1 MESYKRQ
8 KIIKIVREIGYSGN
22 KYQING
28 IVLTKAIFFIK
39 KGRELFKLIANGDY
53 TITTEG
59 TNTFIVINNAIL
71 DGVLSLQ
78 IGYELNTLS
87 GKYEVNSD
95 PDINILKD
103 KYNTLVD
110 DFKNLWDY
118 VQKQTLVSDT
128 LSMELILP
136 KLENGETWVYKDN
149 EMKAIFLYDA
159 IEELK
164 KSVEQVRQDTLNEL
178 QAKINEFN
186 THINNFM
193 SEFRT
198 EITNAVNTGKAEL
211 NNIISKFNSDWA
223 ILVANS
229 RTEITNLTNSSKTDI
244 NTLVNNQKTTIT
256 ELTNTSKNEINTLV
270 TNQKNSI
277 TTLVDS
283 SKIEINNVSNT
294 QITSITNLASSS
306 RAEMVAL
313 ANNEKTE
320 ITDLT
325 EVKKDEIRDFAST
338 ILGFDPINY
347 LQIGTSKYTTAKQIE
362 DDIKNIKVTPT
373 MSTLF
378 EGSRPVMDGD
388 SGDVTFSNI
397 LLGVTYGT
405 LIIRFD
411 SKHVFE
417 MKVELLN
424 DGIEFYIPSERVY
437 NPFWAFFTVTK
448 VGNDL
453 KISSPSFTPNV
464 SAIVSANINKIVLI
478 K

>member
-8 KIIKIVREIGYSGN
+8 KIIKIVREIQYSGN

-28 IVLTKAIFFIK
+28 IDLTKAIFFIK
-39 KGRELFKLIANGDY
+39 KGRELFKLVANGDFA
-53 TITTEG
+53 ITHEG
-59 TNTFIVINNAIL
+59 TNTYLNINSAIL
-71 DGVLSLQ
+71 ISVISVQ

-87 GKYEVNSD
+87 GKYEVSSD

-103 KYNTLVD
+103 KYNALVD

-149 EMKAIFLYDA
+149 EMKAIILYDA

-178 QAKINEFN
+178 QAKINGFN
-186 THINNFM
+186 THINNLM
-193 SEFRT
+193 SDFRT

-256 ELTNTSKNEINTLV
+256 ELTNTSKDEINTLV

-306 RAEMVAL
+306 KAEMVAL

-320 ITDLT
+320 ISDLA
-325 EVKKDEIRDFAST
+325 EDKKDEIRALATT
-338 ILGFDPINY
+338 IIGFDPLNY

-373 MSTLF
+373 TTTLF
-378 EGSRPVMDGD
+378 EGLKPIMGE
-388 SGDVTFSNI
+388 GFANGIFTN
-397 LLGVTYGT
+397 LLNGVTYGI
-405 LIIRFD
+405 LRIRFNTNFI
-411 SKHVFE
+411 FE
-417 MKVELLN
+417 INIEELSMGVELYMPLERTN
-424 DGIEFYIPSERVY
+424 RPS
-437 NPFWAFFTVTK
+437 FLFFTASRL
-448 VGNDL
+448 GNDL
-453 KISSPSFTPNV
+453 KISTDVYTGITES
-464 SAIVSANINKIVLI
+464 KITKITLT

>member
-39 KGRELFKLIANGDY
+39 KGKELFKLIANGDY

-87 GKYEVNSD
+87 GKYEVHSD

-149 EMKAIFLYDA
+149 EMKATFLYDA

-164 KSVEQVRQDTLNEL
+164 KSVEDIKTDFMNQLNTL
-178 QAKINEFN
+178 
-186 THINNFM
+186 INNFNTNIN
-193 SEFRT
+193 SL
-198 EITNAVNTGKAEL
+198 ITNFRIEIENKISTGKAEINTL
-211 NNIISKFNSDWA
+211 VNN
-223 ILVANS
+223 
-229 RTEITNLTNSSKTDI
+229 SKTDI
-244 NTLVNNQKTTIT
+244 NTLVTNQKTSIT
-256 ELTNTSKNEINTLV
+256 ELTNNSKVDINT
-270 TNQKNSI
+270 TANNQKTSI
-277 TTLVDS
+277 TTLVDN
-283 SKIEINNVSNT
+283 SKI
-294 QITSITNLASSS
+294 QIANLSITEKASITNHSTT
-306 RAEMVAL
+306 
-313 ANNEKTE
+313 EKTE

-338 ILGFDPINY
+338 ILGFEPINY

-378 EGSRPVMDGD
+378 EGSRSIMDRN
-388 SGDVTFSNI
+388 SVSVNATFSNI

-424 DGIEFYIPSERVY
+424 DGIEFYIPSERVD
-437 NPFWAFFTVTK
+437 NPFWVFFTVTK

-453 KISSPSFTPNV
+453 KISSPSFTG
-464 SAIVSANINKIVLI
+464 IVSANINKIVLI

>member
-149 EMKAIFLYDA
+149 EMKAIILYDA

-164 KSVEQVRQDTLNEL
+164 KSVEDIKTDFMNQLNTL
-178 QAKINEFN
+178 
-186 THINNFM
+186 INNFNTNIN
-193 SEFRT
+193 SL
-198 EITNAVNTGKAEL
+198 ITNFRIEIENKISIGKAEINTL
-211 NNIISKFNSDWA
+211 VNN
-223 ILVANS
+223 
-229 RTEITNLTNSSKTDI
+229 SKTDI
-244 NTLVNNQKTTIT
+244 NTLVTNQKTSIT
-256 ELTNTSKNEINTLV
+256 ELTNNSKVDINT
-270 TNQKNSI
+270 TANNQKTSI
-277 TTLVDS
+277 TTLVDN
-283 SKIEINNVSNT
+283 SKI
-294 QITSITNLASSS
+294 QIANLSITEKASITNHSTT
-306 RAEMVAL
+306 
-313 ANNEKTE
+313 EKTE

-378 EGSRPVMDGD
+378 EGSRSIMDGD
-388 SGDVTFSNI
+388 FVNVTFSNI

-424 DGIEFYIPSERVY
+424 DGIEFYIPSARVY

-453 KISSPSFTPNV
+453 KISSPSFTTT
-464 SAIVSANINKIVLI
+464 VSANINKIVLI

>member
-87 GKYEVNSD
+87 GKYEVHSD

-149 EMKAIFLYDA
+149 EMKATFLYDA

-164 KSVEQVRQDTLNEL
+164 KSVEDVKTDFMNQLNTL
-178 QAKINEFN
+178 
-186 THINNFM
+186 INNFNTNIN
-193 SEFRT
+193 SL
-198 EITNAVNTGKAEL
+198 ITNFRIEIGNKISTGKAEINTL
-211 NNIISKFNSDWA
+211 VNN
-223 ILVANS
+223 
-229 RTEITNLTNSSKTDI
+229 SKTDI
-244 NTLVNNQKTTIT
+244 NTLVTNQKTSIT
-256 ELTNTSKNEINTLV
+256 ELTNNSKVDINT
-270 TNQKNSI
+270 TANNQKTSI
-277 TTLVDS
+277 TTLVDN
-283 SKIEINNVSNT
+283 SKI
-294 QITSITNLASSS
+294 QIANLSITEKASITNHSTT
-306 RAEMVAL
+306 
-313 ANNEKTE
+313 EKTE

-338 ILGFDPINY
+338 ILGFDP
-347 LQIGTSKYTTAKQIE
+347 
-362 DDIKNIKVTPT
+362 T

-378 EGSRPVMDGD
+378 EGSRSIMDGD
-388 SGDVTFSNI
+388 FVNVTFSNI

-424 DGIEFYIPSERVY
+424 DGIEFYIPSARVY

-453 KISSPSFTPNV
+453 KISSPSFTTT
-464 SAIVSANINKIVLI
+464 VSANINKIVLI

>member
-149 EMKAIFLYDA
+149 EMKATFLYDA

-164 KSVEQVRQDTLNEL
+164 KSVEDVKTDFMNQLNTL
-178 QAKINEFN
+178 
-186 THINNFM
+186 INNFNTNIN
-193 SEFRT
+193 SL
-198 EITNAVNTGKAEL
+198 ITNFRIEIGNKISTGKAEINTL
-211 NNIISKFNSDWA
+211 VNN
-223 ILVANS
+223 
-229 RTEITNLTNSSKTDI
+229 SKTDI
-244 NTLVNNQKTTIT
+244 NTLVTNQKTSIT
-256 ELTNTSKNEINTLV
+256 ELTNNSKVDINT
-270 TNQKNSI
+270 TANNQKTSI
-277 TTLVDS
+277 TTLVDN
-283 SKIEINNVSNT
+283 SKI
-294 QITSITNLASSS
+294 QIANLSITEKASITNHSTT
-306 RAEMVAL
+306 
-313 ANNEKTE
+313 EKTE

-338 ILGFDPINY
+338 ILGFDP
-347 LQIGTSKYTTAKQIE
+347 
-362 DDIKNIKVTPT
+362 T

-378 EGSRPVMDGD
+378 EGSRSIMDGD
-388 SGDVTFSNI
+388 FVNVTFSNI

-424 DGIEFYIPSERVY
+424 DGIEFYIPSARVY

-453 KISSPSFTPNV
+453 KISSPSFTTT
-464 SAIVSANINKIVLI
+464 VSANINKIVLI

>member
-22 KYQING
+22 MYQING
-28 IVLTKAIFFIK
+28 IDLTKAIFFLK
-39 KGRELFKLIANGDY
+39 KDRELFKLVANGDY
-53 TITTEG
+53 TITYQD
-59 TNTFIVINNAIL
+59 TNTFLVLNGAVL
-71 DGVLSLQ
+71 DGIISVQ
-78 IGYELNTLS
+78 IAYELNTIS
-87 GKYEVNSD
+87 GKYEVSSD

-110 DFKNLWDY
+110 DFKNLWSY
-118 VQKQTLVSDT
+118 VQHQTLVSDT

-136 KLENGETWVYKDN
+136 KLKNGETWVYKDN
-149 EMKAIFLYDA
+149 EMKAIILYDA

-164 KSVEQVRQDTLNEL
+164 KSVEQIRQDTLNEL

-186 THINNFM
+186 THINNLI
-193 SEFRT
+193 SDFRT
-198 EITNAVNTGKAEL
+198 EIANAVNAGKGEL
-211 NNIISKFNSDWA
+211 NSIISRFNSDWA

-229 RTEITNLTNSSKTDI
+229 RTEITNLTNSSKTEI

-283 SKIEINNVSNT
+283 SKTEINNVSNT

-306 RAEMVAL
+306 KAEMVAL

-320 ITDLT
+320 ISDLA
-325 EVKKDEIRDFAST
+325 EDKKDEIRALATT
-338 ILGFDPINY
+338 IIGFEPLNY
-347 LQIGTSKYTTAKQIE
+347 LQIGTSKYITAKQIE

-373 MSTLF
+373 TTTLF
-378 EGSRPVMDGD
+378 EGLKPIMDV
-388 SGDVTFSNI
+388 DVNAIFTN
-397 LLGVTYGT
+397 LLNGVTYGI
-405 LIIRFD
+405 LRIRFNT
-411 SKHVFE
+411 KFIFE
-417 MKVELLN
+417 INIEELSMGVELYMPLERTN
-424 DGIEFYIPSERVY
+424 HPS
-437 NPFWAFFTVTK
+437 FLFFTASRL
-448 VGNDL
+448 GNDL
-453 KISSPSFTPNV
+453 KISTDVYTGITES
-464 SAIVSANINKIVLI
+464 KITKITLT

>member
-87 GKYEVNSD
+87 GKYEVHSD

-149 EMKAIFLYDA
+149 EMKATFLYDA

-164 KSVEQVRQDTLNEL
+164 KSVEDVKTDFMNQLNTL
-178 QAKINEFN
+178 
-186 THINNFM
+186 INNFNTNIN
-193 SEFRT
+193 SL
-198 EITNAVNTGKAEL
+198 ITNFRIEIGNKISTGKAE
-211 NNIISKFNSDWA
+211 
-223 ILVANS
+223 
-229 RTEITNLTNSSKTDI
+229 I
-244 NTLVNNQKTTIT
+244 NTLVNNSKTDID
-256 ELTNTSKNEINTLV
+256 TLV
-270 TNQKNSI
+270 TNQKTSITELTNNSKVDINTTANNQKTSI
-277 TTLVDS
+277 TTLVDN
-283 SKIEINNVSNT
+283 SKI
-294 QITSITNLASSS
+294 QIANLSITEKASITNHSTT
-306 RAEMVAL
+306 
-313 ANNEKTE
+313 EKTE

-347 LQIGTSKYTTAKQIE
+347 L
-362 DDIKNIKVTPT
+362 PT

-378 EGSRPVMDGD
+378 EGSRSIMDGEFV
-388 SGDVTFSNI
+388 DVTFSNI

-411 SKHVFE
+411 SEHVFE

-424 DGIEFYIPSERVY
+424 DGIEFYIPSARGP

-453 KISSPSFTPNV
+453 KISSPSYTTNV
-464 SAIVSANINKIVLI
+464 IANINKIVLI

>member
-1 MESYKRQ
+1 MR
-8 KIIKIVREIGYSGN
+8 IFGYSN
-22 KYQING
+22 
-28 IVLTKAIFFIK
+28 VFSTDK

-87 GKYEVNSD
+87 GKYEVHSD

-149 EMKAIFLYDA
+149 EMKATFLYDA

-164 KSVEQVRQDTLNEL
+164 KSVEDVKTDFMNQLNTL
-178 QAKINEFN
+178 
-186 THINNFM
+186 INNFNT
-193 SEFRT
+193 SVNSLITNFRT
-198 EITNAVNTGKAEL
+198 EIENKISTGKAEINTL
-211 NNIISKFNSDWA
+211 VNN
-223 ILVANS
+223 
-229 RTEITNLTNSSKTDI
+229 SKTDI
-244 NTLVNNQKTTIT
+244 NTLVTNQKTSIT
-256 ELTNTSKNEINTLV
+256 ELTNNSKVDINT
-270 TNQKNSI
+270 TANNQKTSI
-277 TTLVDS
+277 TTLVDN
-283 SKIEINNVSNT
+283 SKI
-294 QITSITNLASSS
+294 QIANLSITEKSSITNHSTT
-306 RAEMVAL
+306 
-313 ANNEKTE
+313 EKTE

-338 ILGFDPINY
+338 ILGVDPINY

-378 EGSRPVMDGD
+378 EGSRSIMDAD
-388 SGDVTFSNI
+388 LVNVTFSNI

-424 DGIEFYIPSERVY
+424 DGIEFYIPSARVH
-437 NPFWAFFTVTK
+437 NPSWAFFTVTK

-453 KISSPSFTPNV
+453 KISSPSFT
-464 SAIVSANINKIVLI
+464 AAVSANINKIVLI

>member
-87 GKYEVNSD
+87 GKYEVHSD

-149 EMKAIFLYDA
+149 EMKAIILYDA

-164 KSVEQVRQDTLNEL
+164 KSVEDIKTDFMNQLNTL
-178 QAKINEFN
+178 
-186 THINNFM
+186 INNFNTNIN
-193 SEFRT
+193 SL
-198 EITNAVNTGKAEL
+198 ITNFRIEIENKISIGKAEINTL
-211 NNIISKFNSDWA
+211 VNN
-223 ILVANS
+223 
-229 RTEITNLTNSSKTDI
+229 SKTDI
-244 NTLVNNQKTTIT
+244 NTLVTNQKTSIT
-256 ELTNTSKNEINTLV
+256 ELTNNSKVDINT
-270 TNQKNSI
+270 TANNQKTSI
-277 TTLVDS
+277 TTLVDN
-283 SKIEINNVSNT
+283 SKI
-294 QITSITNLASSS
+294 QIANLSITEKASITNHSTT
-306 RAEMVAL
+306 
-313 ANNEKTE
+313 EKTE

-338 ILGFDPINY
+338 ILGFDP
-347 LQIGTSKYTTAKQIE
+347 
-362 DDIKNIKVTPT
+362 T

-378 EGSRPVMDGD
+378 EGSRSIMDGD
-388 SGDVTFSNI
+388 FVNVTFSNI

-424 DGIEFYIPSERVY
+424 DGIEFYIPSARVY

-453 KISSPSFTPNV
+453 KISSPSFTTT
-464 SAIVSANINKIVLI
+464 VSANINKIVLI

>member
-149 EMKAIFLYDA
+149 EMKAIILYDA

-164 KSVEQVRQDTLNEL
+164 KSVEDIKTDFMNQLNTL
-178 QAKINEFN
+178 
-186 THINNFM
+186 INNFNTNIN
-193 SEFRT
+193 SL
-198 EITNAVNTGKAEL
+198 ITNFRIEIENKISIGKAEINTL
-211 NNIISKFNSDWA
+211 VNN
-223 ILVANS
+223 
-229 RTEITNLTNSSKTDI
+229 SKTDI
-244 NTLVNNQKTTIT
+244 NTLVTNQKTSIT
-256 ELTNTSKNEINTLV
+256 ELTNNSKVDINT
-270 TNQKNSI
+270 TANNQKTSI
-277 TTLVDS
+277 TTLVDN
-283 SKIEINNVSNT
+283 SKI
-294 QITSITNLASSS
+294 QIANLSITEKASITNHSTT
-306 RAEMVAL
+306 
-313 ANNEKTE
+313 EKTE

-338 ILGFDPINY
+338 ILGFDP
-347 LQIGTSKYTTAKQIE
+347 
-362 DDIKNIKVTPT
+362 T

-378 EGSRPVMDGD
+378 EGSRSIMDGEFVN
-388 SGDVTFSNI
+388 VTFSNI

-411 SKHVFE
+411 NKHVFE

-424 DGIEFYIPSERVY
+424 DGIEFYIPSARVY

-453 KISSPSFTPNV
+453 KISSPSFTTT
-464 SAIVSANINKIVLI
+464 VSANINKIVLI